1 MPYWGKAWEEPRI
14 VAALLYIVLVRRWSI
29 KVAGMFQHRHF
40 SASTQLS
47 RGSCVVLKVL
57 CVAIEG
63 VEMGGQ
69 PLCSTTALKC
79 AAAKH
84 NALSQWLLF
93 VRVMECHR

>member
-1 MPYWGKAWEEPRI
+1 
-14 VAALLYIVLVRRWSI
+14 
-29 KVAGMFQHRHF
+29 
-40 SASTQLS
+40 
-47 RGSCVVLKVL
+47 VLKVL